1 MWIVAELG
9 LVGARVARK
18 EQPQVVARVSVQPA
32 ANFCQADRVTVR
44 LEHNMQAAVRPI
56 FNVVVIVHPADQ
68 NASLYGSGQV
78 VHGLV
83 ALNGH
88 GLECN

>member
-1 MWIVAELG
+1 
-9 LVGARVARK
+9 
-18 EQPQVVARVSVQPA
+18 
-32 ANFCQADRVTVR
+32 
-44 LEHNMQAAVRPI
+44 
-56 FNVVVIVHPADQ
+56 VVVIVHPADQ